1 MQLAKVKEETKEK
14 KPKRTKQKK
23 VKGPKKL
30 DEEEKPHEGD
40 LEEVG
45 FFHPNAFDNIVVNLP
60 NKIIIS

>member
-23 VKGPKKL
+23 AKGPKKL
-30 DEEEKPHEGD
+30 GEEEKPHEGD

-45 FFHPNAFDNIVVNLP
+45 FFHPNAFDNFIVNLP

>member
-30 DEEEKPHEGD
+30 GEEEKPHEGD

-45 FFHPNAFDNIVVNLP
+45 FSIQMHL
-60 NKIIIS
+60 KICFKFAK

>member
-23 VKGPKKL
+23 VKGPKNL
-30 DEEEKPHEGD
+30 GEEERPHEGD

-45 FFHPNAFDNIVVNLP
+45 FFHPKMKIVNLP
-60 NKIIIS
+60 NKITIS

>member
-30 DEEEKPHEGD
+30 GEEEKPHEND

-45 FFHPNAFDNIVVNLP
+45 LFPSKCIWKNDCKFA
-60 NKIIIS
+60 KQIIIS

>member
-30 DEEEKPHEGD
+30 GEEEKPHEGD
-40 LEEVG
+40 LEKVG
-45 FFHPNAFDNIVVNLP
+45 FSIQIHL
-60 NKIIIS
+60 IILL

>member
-23 VKGPKKL
+23 VKGPKNL
-30 DEEEKPHEGD
+30 GEEERPHEGD

-45 FFHPNAFDNIVVNLP
+45 FFHPKNQ
-60 NKIIIS
+60 KI